1 MGNGSYALSQFLTI
15 IIIGRFLGAESVGI
29 YSLALAI
36 VTPLLIFLNLGLRMQ
51 LMTDVKK
58 EIPIAVYKKTQILS
72 SIIGVFLI
80 VILCLIFDLDNEIG
94 VIIALIGIM
103 KSIEYQSELY
113 YGYLQRKKLNKVV
126 SLSLFV
132 KSLVFVSFIFLGVYL
147 KYSLINTV
155 CIATLFY
162 CVVGIIFDNV
172 NIKKRIEIGREKI
185 KKEYLIKILKI
196 GLPLSLSTL
205 LISMN
210 VNLPR
215 IILGKYDL
223 EQLGYFASIV
233 AFMQIGTLLVVSV
246 GQVFAGKMAN
256 YYQDG
261 DFKKYY
267 YIAIIGVV
275 LAFIIGLTSILI
287 AYFFG
292 NYILNL
298 LLGYEYSSSLIF
310 YVFLIAPFQYM
321 MTMFG
326 YIQGAT
332 RKSRNLLFVNILVF
346 TVISVLSIL
355 LIPLYKIYGLILAML
370 IAFVLG
376 CISYGFIM
384 VKGYRKLVES

>member
-15 IIIGRFLGAESVGI
+15 IIIGRFLGAESVGV

-292 NYILNL
+292 NYILYL

>member
-58 EIPIAVYKKTQILS
+58 EIPIAVYKKAQILS
-72 SIIGVFLI
+72 SIVGVFLI
-80 VILCLIFDLDNEIG
+80 LILCLIFDLDDEIG
-94 VIIALIGIM
+94 IIIALIGIM

-132 KSLVFVSFIFLGVYL
+132 KSIVFVSFILFGVYF
-147 KYSLINTV
+147 KYTLINTV

-172 NIKKRIEIGREKI
+172 NIKERIEIGHEKI

-215 IILGKYDL
+215 IILGKYDI

-233 AFMQIGTLLVVSV
+233 AFMQIGTLLVVSI

-256 YYQDG
+256 YYQAE

-275 LAFIIGLTSILI
+275 LAFIIGLTSVLI

-292 NYILNL
+292 NYIINL
-298 LLGYEYSSSLIF
+298 LLGYEYNGNLIF
-310 YVFLIAPFQYM
+310 YVFLMAPFQYM
-321 MTMFG
+321 MTVFG

-370 IAFVLG
+370 IAFLLG
-376 CISYGFIM
+376 CISYGFVM
-384 VKGYRKLVES
+384 LKGYRKLVKS